1 MKKRLQKDDKD
12 KKEEMMMR
20 TMKGRV
26 SDVSIKHT

>member
-1 MKKRLQKDDKD
+1 MKKILQKDDKD